1 MNERDLIRRL
11 ARYAPGIGDD
21 CAVLR
26 VPDGAEL
33 LVTTDQFIQ
42 DVHFRRGAAP
52 PSALGARALARAVS
66 DIASM
71 GGDVLAYFVSVAL
84 PEWACGHWVNDF
96 YRGMRELKFTLAGGD
111 TTRAKTFYSDFTVLG
126 TAPAGTVLRRD
137 TAQAGDALY
146 VSGELGVEAV
156 HKRVRLEPRLK
167 LGRYLRENA
176 IATACMDISDG
187 LALDASRLGERSGLA
202 VELDHVPTAKGATEA
217 QALSHGEDYELLF
230 AVGDAQ
236 VPATFDGI
244 PLTRVG
250 TLRQGRPGALKLRG
264 RAIKPQGWNPFK
276 K

>member
-11 ARYAPGIGDD
+11 ARHAPAIGDD

-26 VPDGAEL
+26 VPEGAEL

-66 DIASM
+66 DIAAM
-71 GGDVLAYFVSVAL
+71 GGDVLAYFVSIAL

-96 YRGMRELKFTLAGGD
+96 YRGMRELNLTLAGGD
-111 TTRAKTFYSDFTVLG
+111 TTRAKTFYSDVTVLG
-126 TAPAGTVLRRD
+126 TAPAGTALRRD
-137 TAQAGDALY
+137 AAQAGDALY
-146 VSGELGVEAV
+146 VSGELGVEAIR
-156 HKRVRLEPRLK
+156 KRVRLEPRLK

-176 IATACMDISDG
+176 IATACMDLSDG
-187 LALDASRLGERSGLA
+187 LALDASRLGEQSKLA
-202 VELDHVPTAKGATEA
+202 IDIDYVPAAKGATEM

-230 AVGDAQ
+230 SVRDAQ
-236 VPATFDGI
+236 VPASFDGI

-250 TLRQGRPGALKLRG
+250 TLRQGRAGSLKLRG
-264 RAIKPQGWNPFK
+264 RALKPQGWDPFK